1 MDTYLSEI
9 TTLLPIYWWV
19 FLGTAVIA
27 YLLGSI
33 NPAVIVTRVWTKGK
47 KDIRDMGSGNAGF
60 TNVLRSVGKVPAI
73 ITIVCDALK
82 CVAAVLLGGLFFSL
96 MLSNHYGTQDSVL
109 NLQLVNLGKYIAG
122 IFCILGHSF
131 PLYFHFKGGK
141 GVVSAAALMLTED
154 WRVFLMILATFLIL
168 FLISKIIS
176 LGSIAGAVLYG
187 PYTFIATFLFDRL
200 VYGDNLPSIAY
211 VVIST
216 AAALIIGIFVTIKH
230 KDNIG
235 RLIRGEEK
243 KIKAKK

>member
-1 MDTYLSEI
+1 MSRI
-9 TTLLPIYWWV
+9 S
-19 FLGTAVIA
+19 VI
-27 YLLGSI
+27 GS
-33 NPAVIVTRVWTKGK
+33 
-47 KDIRDMGSGNAGF
+47 
-60 TNVLRSVGKVPAI
+60 L
-73 ITIVCDALK
+73 
-82 CVAAVLLGGLFFSL
+82 
-96 MLSNHYGTQDSVL
+96 
-109 NLQLVNLGKYIAG
+109 
-122 IFCILGHSF
+122 SF
-131 PLYFHFKGGK
+131 P
-141 GVVSAAALMLTED
+141 SACSALSVYQ
-154 WRVFLMILATFLIL
+154 RQILFLIL

-187 PYTFIATFLFDRL
+187 PYTFIATFLLDRL

>member
-1 MDTYLSEI
+1 
-9 TTLLPIYWWV
+9 
-19 FLGTAVIA
+19 
-27 YLLGSI
+27 
-33 NPAVIVTRVWTKGK
+33 
-47 KDIRDMGSGNAGF
+47 MGSGNAGF

-82 CVAAVLLGGLFFSL
+82 CVAAVLIGGLLFTL
-96 MLSNHYGTQDSVL
+96 IAGDSSVAPQVI
-109 NLQLVNLGKYIAG
+109 NVGKYLAG

-168 FLISKIIS
+168 FL
-176 LGSIAGAVLYG
+176 GAVLYG

>member
-1 MDTYLSEI
+1 MDPVIQILGSTFG
-9 TTLLPIYWWV
+9 TYWWV
-19 FLGTAVIA
+19 WLLTAVIA

-33 NPAVIVTRVWTKGK
+33 NPAVIVTKIWTKGK

-82 CVAAVLLGGLFFSL
+82 CVIAVLLGGLFFTL
-96 MLSNHYGTQDSVL
+96 IAGDGVYQP
-109 NLQLVNLGKYIAG
+109 LVMNVGKYLAG

-154 WRVFLMILATFLIL
+154 WRVFLMVLATFLII
-168 FLISKIIS
+168 FLISRIIS
-176 LGSIAGAVLYG
+176 LGSIVSAILYG
-187 PYTFIATFLFDRL
+187 PYTFLATFFFDKL
-200 VYGDNLPSIAY
+200 VYGELPSIGY
-211 VVIST
+211 VVLST
-216 AAALIIGIFVTIKH
+216 CAALIIGVFVTVKH
-230 KDNIG
+230 KDNIK
-235 RLIRGEEK
+235 RLLRGEEK